1 MNKKE
6 NFLVCCFLVCLS
18 RKMLTGKGFIR
29 ARYGFKRK
37 GIIRA
42 GYRCSIKDFLFPLI
56 LEIQEYHQNEPR
68 SSGVYSRNNLP
79 NKIKDGA
86 YIIDLDQYSNIR
98 THWFTLHAL
107 NDNVTHFDSFGVEHI
122 SKDIIKFIDK
132 SLIITN
138 ICRMQAYNSIMC
150 GFLYWI
156 Y

>member
-1 MNKKE
+1 MVKWKTVSNLMNILVSDTIQNEINEQKGE
-6 NFLVCCFLVCLS
+6 FLSMLFLVCLS

-42 GYRCSIKDFLFPLI
+42 GYRCSIKDFLFHLI

-86 YIIDLDQYSNIR
+86 YIIDLD
-98 THWFTLHAL
+98 
-107 NDNVTHFDSFGVEHI
+107 
-122 SKDIIKFIDK
+122 
-132 SLIITN
+132 
-138 ICRMQAYNSIMC
+138 
-150 GFLYWI
+150 
-156 Y
+156 